1 MTGLFYKCF
10 TLKRHLFYTKKWYCK
25 TENKKKSNNSLI
37 YFSMVNLKATVRI
50 KTKSG
55 LYPVYIRFTKSN
67 QVSYV
72 KTSWVVNEKGLGSK
86 KDIIDPFV
94 IHQTSILIDN
104 YYTQLN
110 QIDTSKWTTSEIVKY
125 LTEYNND
132 LSFSDYTRKHIE
144 KMISRGQERTSRN
157 YKWAL
162 KHMERFAETDNI
174 MFSRLTSAFLN
185 RWIESLSETNRCKE
199 QYPVCMRE
207 VYKAALKEFNDEEL
221 GIVKLKNPW
230 SNVVIPR
237 SDIPEKR
244 AIPASMLRKFFNV
257 VPDRSRF
264 THPLMEVGQDVAL
277 ISFCMCGLNAVDIF
291 NAKKDQYVNGIFHYE
306 RQKTRMSRSDKGY
319 FEVRVPA
326 FLKPTFEKYL
336 SKNTDS
342 PWLFN
347 FHDRL
352 STSDSFCANVNIGI
366 KQIWEKVES
375 GYKASLYAFRHSW
388 ATIAQNECGATMN
401 EVDFGLNHSI
411 NKMAKVYVKVDYTP
425 AWVLNEKVIDFIFFT
440 DKESK
445 HVEKEDK
452 TFERISKYNNIRA
465 EAYVM
470 GKKVCALEDTGFSN
484 VDQIMD
490 KLVTLLPK
498 NVKNARVQFKITNVD
513 KELTQ
518 MYQRLI
524 P

>member
-1 MTGLFYKCF
+1 M
-10 TLKRHLFYTKKWYCK
+10 FYTKKWLCRI
-25 TENKKKSNNSLI
+25 ENNQNANNSLI
-37 YFSMVNLKATVRI
+37 LISMVNLKATVRV

-72 KTSWVVNEKGLGSK
+72 KTSWVVNEKGLKNK
-86 KDIIDPFV
+86 KEITDPFV
-94 IHQTSILIDN
+94 LHQTSMLIDG
-104 YYTQLN
+104 YYSQLN
-110 QIDTSKWTTSEIVKY
+110 LIDTSKWTTSEIVKY
-125 LTEYNND
+125 LTEFNND
-132 LSFSDYTRKHIE
+132 LSFSDYARKHIE
-144 KMISRGQERTSRN
+144 KLIGRGQERTSRN
-157 YKWAL
+157 YKWAI
-162 KHMERFAETDNI
+162 KHMERFAGTDNI
-174 MFSRLTSAFLN
+174 MFSRITSSFLN
-185 RWIESLSETNRCKE
+185 RWIESLSDTNRCKE

-207 VYKAALKEFNDEEL
+207 VYKAAMKEFNDEEL

-230 SNVVIPR
+230 TNVSIPK

-244 AIPASMLRKFFNV
+244 AITASMLRKFFNV

-264 THPLMEVGQDVAL
+264 TNPLMEVGQDVAL

-291 NAKKDQYVNGIFHYE
+291 NAKKEQYVNGIFHYE

-319 FEVRVPA
+319 FEIRVPE

-336 SKNTDS
+336 SKKVGS

-352 STSDSFCANVNIGI
+352 STSDSFSANVNIGI
-366 KQIWEKVES
+366 KQIWAKIDPN
-375 GYKASLYAFRHSW
+375 YKASLYAFRHSW
-388 ATIAQNECGATMN
+388 ATIAQNECGATLN

-425 AWVLNEKVIDFIFFT
+425 AWILNEKVIDFIFFT

-445 HVEKEDK
+445 YVEKEDK

-470 GKKVCALEDTGFSN
+470 GKKVCALEDTGFTN
-484 VDQIMD
+484 VDQIMN

-498 NVKNARVQFKITNVD
+498 KVTNKRVQFKITNVD
-513 KELTQ
+513 KNLSQ

-524 P
+524 R

>member
-1 MTGLFYKCF
+1 MAT
-10 TLKRHLFYTKKWYCK
+10 
-25 TENKKKSNNSLI
+25 
-37 YFSMVNLKATVRI
+37 LKATV
-50 KTKSG
+50 KSKRKDG
-55 LYPVYIRFTKSN
+55 MYVVYIRFAHN
-67 QVSYV
+67 RRVSYLR
-72 KTSWVVNEKGLGSK
+72 TSWLVNDKGISRNK
-86 KDIIDPFV
+86 KDIIDPIV
-94 IHQTSILIDN
+94 IQQTSKLIVQ
-104 YYTQLN
+104 YYEQLN
-110 QIDTSKWTTSEIVKY
+110 RIDTQNWTVKEIVDYIQKGK
-125 LTEYNND
+125 NGV
-132 LSFSDYTRKHIE
+132 SFSLYARKHID
-144 KMISRGQERTSRN
+144 KMIARGQERTSRN

-162 KHMERFAETDNI
+162 NHMERFAETDI
-174 MFSRLTSAFLN
+174 IIFSRLTSAFLN

-244 AIPASMLRKFFNV
+244 AITASMLRKFFNV

-264 THPLMEVGQDVAL
+264 TNPLMEVGQDVAL

-291 NAKKDQYVNGIFHYE
+291 NAQKDQYVNGIFHYE

-319 FEVRVPA
+319 FEVRVPE

-336 SKNTDS
+336 SRDKKS

-352 STSDSFCANVNIGI
+352 STSDSFSANVNIGI
-366 KQIWEKVES
+366 KQIWEKVDPN
-375 GYKASLYAFRHSW
+375 YKASLYAFRHSW

-425 AWVLNEKVIDFIFFT
+425 AWILNEKVIDFIFFT

-445 HVEKEDK
+445 FVEKEDK
-452 TFERISKYNNIRA
+452 TFEKISKYNNVRA

-470 GKKVCALEDTGFSN
+470 GKKVCALEDTGFTN
-484 VDQIMD
+484 VDHVMN

-498 NVKNARVQFKITNVD
+498 KIKNARVQFKITNVD
-513 KELTQ
+513 KNLSQ
-518 MYQRLI
+518 MYQRLV

>member
-1 MTGLFYKCF
+1 MAT
-10 TLKRHLFYTKKWYCK
+10 
-25 TENKKKSNNSLI
+25 
-37 YFSMVNLKATVRI
+37 LKATV
-50 KTKSG
+50 KSKRKDG
-55 LYPVYIRFTKSN
+55 MYVVYIRFAHN
-67 QVSYV
+67 RRVSYLR
-72 KTSWVVNEKGLGSK
+72 TSWLVNDKGISRNK
-86 KDIIDPFV
+86 KDIIDPIV
-94 IHQTSILIDN
+94 IQQTSKLIVQ
-104 YYTQLN
+104 YYEQLN
-110 QIDTSKWTTSEIVKY
+110 RIDTQNWTVKEIVDYIQKGK
-125 LTEYNND
+125 NGV
-132 LSFSDYTRKHIE
+132 SFSLYARKHID
-144 KMISRGQERTSRN
+144 KMIARGQERTSRN

-162 KHMERFAETDNI
+162 NHMERFAETDNI

-244 AIPASMLRKFFNV
+244 AITASMLRKFFNV

-264 THPLMEVGQDVAL
+264 TNPLMEVGQDVAL

-291 NAKKDQYVNGIFHYE
+291 NAQKDQYVNGIFHYE

-319 FEVRVPA
+319 FEVRVPE

-336 SKNTDS
+336 SRDKKS

-352 STSDSFCANVNIGI
+352 STSDSFSANVNIGI
-366 KQIWEKVES
+366 KQIWEKVDPN
-375 GYKASLYAFRHSW
+375 YKASLHAFRHSW

-425 AWVLNEKVIDFIFFT
+425 AWILNEKVIDFIFFT

-445 HVEKEDK
+445 FVEKEDK
-452 TFERISKYNNIRA
+452 TFEKISKYNNVRA

-470 GKKVCALEDTGFSN
+470 GKKVCALEDTGFTN
-484 VDQIMD
+484 VDHVMN

-498 NVKNARVQFKITNVD
+498 KIKNARVQFKITNVD
-513 KELTQ
+513 KNLSQ
-518 MYQRLI
+518 MYQRLV